1 MKVTGLN
8 GREYN
13 LDLKRYIDNDRSK
26 RSFFHIKARE
36 LIKEIFKGYSI
47 LEEVKLPGTVKPSK
61 KSVLYLDFYI
71 PSAIMGIE
79 VHGQQH
85 YKYTPYFHK
94 SKAGFAMAKKR
105 DMDKREWCRTNDI
118 NLVELRWDDS
128 PEYWR
133 EQIERSR

>member
-13 LDLKRYIDNDRSK
+13 LDLKKYSK
-26 RSFFHIKARE
+26 QRENCSFYHKIARG
-36 LIKEIFKGYSI
+36 LLKEIFNGYNVY
-47 LEEVKLPGTVKPSK
+47 EEVKLPGSVKPSK

-71 PSAIMGIE
+71 PSAIMGVE

-85 YKYTPYFHK
+85 FKYIPYFHK
-94 SKAGFAMAKKR
+94 SRAGFAMAKKR
-105 DMDKREWCRTNDI
+105 DLDKKEWCLLNGI
-118 NLVELRWDDS
+118 QMVELRWDDS

>member
-13 LDLKRYIDNDRSK
+13 LDLKKYTIQRESC
-26 RSFFHIKARE
+26 SFYHKIARV
-36 LIKEIFKGYSI
+36 LLKEMFRGYNI
-47 LEEVKLPGTVKPSK
+47 YEEVKLPGSVKPSK

-71 PSAIMGIE
+71 PNAIMAVE

-85 YKYTPYFHK
+85 FKYVPYFHK

-105 DMDKREWCRTNDI
+105 DLDKKEWCRVNGID
-118 NLVELRWDDS
+118 LVELRWYDS
-128 PEYWR
+128 IEYWR
-133 EQIERSR
+133 DKIERRG